1 MPVFSIVE
9 NLFALKNPDG
19 RGFLCSIFGKR
30 SQSHLKIAQCFVVFR
45 VFSYVPFHFSWEQE
59 VRAALCAGLRA
70 GVYDGCMISA
80 MSSHIDGDGGKPWG
94 TEIRDGLRGGC

>member
-1 MPVFSIVE
+1 MPIFSIVE

-45 VFSYVPFHFSWEQE
+45 VFSYVLFHFSWEQE
-59 VRAALCAGLRA
+59 VRAALCAGMHS
-70 GVYDGCMISA
+70 GVCDLSNEQPY
-80 MSSHIDGDGGKPWG
+80 
-94 TEIRDGLRGGC
+94 